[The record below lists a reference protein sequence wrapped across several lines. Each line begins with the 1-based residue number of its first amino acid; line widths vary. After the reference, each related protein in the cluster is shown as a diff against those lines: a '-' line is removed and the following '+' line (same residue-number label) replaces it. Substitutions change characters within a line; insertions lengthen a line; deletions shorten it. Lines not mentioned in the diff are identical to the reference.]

1 VLDGI
6 GKELLL
12 DEPAMEASRAVLQD
26 YGNVSSSTTW
36 YTLGYVES
44 VRGAKKGD
52 RLLQIGVGSGIKC
65 GVNVWRAVRDIHDV
79 QVGTPRACL
88 RDTFKQY
95 LLYGKHKYKIHSQ
108 HTSRTPYVTHMRKQ
122 ERYLACVSLQNN
134 THLIRSF
141 SWLTQ

>member
-1 VLDGI
+1 MLDGI
-6 GKELLL
+6 GKELQL
-12 DEPAMEASRAVLQD
+12 DENALEPSRAVLQD

-79 QVGTPRACL
+79 QVKQAARFPVRAGVSS
-88 RDTFKQY
+88 RDA
-95 LLYGKHKYKIHSQ
+95 G
-108 HTSRTPYVTHMRKQ
+108 
-122 ERYLACVSLQNN
+122 LASPPVP
-134 THLIRSF
+134 
-141 SWLTQ
+141 